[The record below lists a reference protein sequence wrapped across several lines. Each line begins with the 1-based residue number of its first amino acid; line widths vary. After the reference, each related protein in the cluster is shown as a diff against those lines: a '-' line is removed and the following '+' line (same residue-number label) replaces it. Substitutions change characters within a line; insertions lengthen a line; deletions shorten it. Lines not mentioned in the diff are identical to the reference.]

1 MMPPADEQPS
11 SLFSKLL
18 EMPRPTEVIDFPRND
33 EHGKPVARVRIQ
45 VLTSPEHDQARE
57 MAYKALKKKGYDAAD
72 LSSPAIRE
80 VLGDAIAKELI
91 AMACLSEENLGEP
104 GGKPIYKREFRTG
117 ADLDKV
123 GIRADELAV
132 LFSAYELTQNK
143 YGPFERNLSA
153 ADVDAWI
160 ARLGEGAAEFPLLRL
175 ALPQLVLLAQSL
187 GERLFTLYRILG
199 SLPQELPTSLAS
211 LLPDSFTDTGSAGSP
226 AAESEATISERSD
239 RPLTPITAETAT
251 EIARRMRGE

>member
-1 MMPPADEQPS
+1 MPPADEQPS

-33 EHGKPVARVRIQ
+33 EQGNPVARVRVQ
-45 VLTSPEHDQARE
+45 VLTSVEHDQARKL
-57 MAYKALKKKGYDAAD
+57 AYAALKKEGYDAAD

-91 AMACLSEENLGEP
+91 AMACLSEQDYGDP
-104 GGKPIYKREFRTG
+104 GKPLYKREFRNS
-117 ADLDKV
+117 ADLNKV

-132 LFSAYELTQNK
+132 LFSAYEMTQNK

-187 GERLFTLYRILG
+187 GERLFTLYRTLASQRG
-199 SLPQELPTSLAS
+199 KLPSSLES
-211 LLPDSFTDTGSAGSP
+211 LLPDSFTDIGSAGSP
-226 AAESEATISERSD
+226 ADESDPTTSERSD

-251 EIARRMRGE
+251 DIARRMRGE